1 MALQT
6 SGQISM
12 SNIANEKGET
22 LSDVSLAVLSEENLN
37 EDFCNPANN
46 TASQP
51 YGISEFYGYDH
62 KCVTQSILYKISMS
76 GGYRSPEE
84 ACGDRGRGTEPWIM
98 YSDCEPEQYAIGS
111 GCLIFEDSKGN
122 SLWPRNE
129 WYYHELTNTSYF
141 ISRGEIVDELPCF
154 K

>member
-22 LSDVSLAVLSEENLN
+22 LSNVSLSTLSTTSING
-37 EDFCNPANN
+37 DSCNPTNPNN
-46 TASQP
+46 GAP
-51 YGISEFYGYDH
+51 YSTSEFYGYDH
-62 KCVTQSILYKISMS
+62 NCVTGPSTFEISMS

-84 ACGDRGRGTEPWIM
+84 ACGDKGRGTERWVM
-98 YSDCEPEQYAIGS
+98 YSNCSPDAIGPGCFIYQDS
-111 GCLIFEDSKGN
+111 GASEPWFDEN
-122 SLWPRNE
+122 
-129 WYYHELTNTSYF
+129 WYYFELTNTSYF
-141 ISRGEIVDELPCF
+141 ISRGEISYRSSC